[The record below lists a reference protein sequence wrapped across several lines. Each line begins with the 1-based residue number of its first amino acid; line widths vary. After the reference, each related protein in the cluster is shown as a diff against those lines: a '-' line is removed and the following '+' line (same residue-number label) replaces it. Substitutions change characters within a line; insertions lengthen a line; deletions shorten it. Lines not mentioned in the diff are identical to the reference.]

1 MDNLTIKISSADV
14 SMLRRIAKSE
24 NRRFDDFLQLVFA
37 DGLNYMF
44 CDEFVHVN
52 KEPEEFTQEEQK
64 QLELNN
70 KLDQEGFDKFKDKE
84 AAGYKFVGRCL
95 SNNKYDSETN
105 TTTDELIEPLVT
117 RIRNIALS

>member
-44 CDEFVHVN
+44 CDESVYVN
-52 KEPEEFTQEEQK
+52 KEPEEYTEDEQK

-70 KLDQEGFDKFKDKE
+70 KLDNEGFDNYQEKE
-84 AAGYKFVGRCL
+84 AAGYKHVRRVFT
-95 SNNKYDSETN
+95 NHAYDSETK